1 MPIKKLELRSL
12 IVKKGEEKMTKT
24 KKRIVLMILSMCLVL
39 FTCGAINFISIKVS
53 ANADKVF
60 TELTP
65 LGASIRLNDP
75 TGIRFESTLS
85 EVDTQATYGYAI
97 VPEYYLTD
105 NEIKE
110 DYIPALINR
119 YGENGIIL
127 LESLPVEKNDNYYIR
142 GSVGKI
148 LYENMNITYAGIPYK
163 KVNSWYYY
171 GANPYMTSSVLDVTT
186 AALNDYHY
194 NDNQAEY
201 DSYQISIIEKFLN
214 SALNEKAGV
223 LEENDQTTTAT
234 KTLTLDQAENVR
246 IGGKVTIACDTVFNP
261 DLIRWES
268 SDTAVATVENGVV
281 TGNSSGSAVIT
292 AKVAGVSAECEIT
305 VLEGDLA
312 TFDTADYIDK
322 ISLNT
327 PSNKAVGQSIAA
339 ISVLDSV
346 TFGGITEYGVLKVDI
361 YSGHESS
368 NNLNEQV
375 NLVIGLMDEHS
386 SSGYTIRW
394 ALDHPTYSANI
405 GSIKFSNANYAASNN
420 YTADGYLNF
429 QGNNMVSMKTWNT
442 TYVGDTAK
450 ADAVYMQFHGQ
461 GAAPNYTETS
471 NNFFTVYLARVR
483 NGNSVL
489 DQDIPSSDI
498 DLTGRPVYGAIKDM
512 RIMSYVSPNFKDQML
527 DDYVAAGFNAYTLTE
542 DFAFMNQ
549 IYETALKNC
558 ADYGI
563 DVFIRSFDAFNNS
576 TYPYYGTDNRYIDT
590 LNFDLRDYDI
600 IKGVYMWDEP
610 TAQNFEEISRK
621 IVPWWNEKYA
631 ATETFLINLLP
642 SYAGDHLGVTEA
654 EYVNGSQYQGYVTK
668 YVNEVLSKV
677 NGDKV
682 LSLDHYPLRYN
693 DSGEFLT
700 DNYLHDLA
708 VVSKAA
714 HALDDC
720 TFMTYIQAYK
730 ANGITYPSTK
740 SEIAF
745 QLNTSLAFG
754 AKQFDFYRYLSMGEE
769 LGIVQGGWNYES
781 CIKGDLYYSVK
792 AALGDLHFLDDVYM
806 YFDWEGVKSYS
817 GTTSY
822 SQTAFNNIA
831 DFTLSSVPG
840 IKSLTS
846 SQDTLLGYY
855 KDARGR
861 NGYLA
866 VNYTL
871 PSKNAVDEVTMTF
884 NKGYTKAL
892 VYTEGAA
899 YTYNVVDGKIDLT
912 INPGESAFVI
922 PYDNDSI
929 SYLTHFENELP
940 LVPISG

>member
-1 MPIKKLELRSL
+1 
-12 IVKKGEEKMTKT
+12 MTKT
-24 KKRIVLMILSMCLVL
+24 KKRITLIILSLCLIL
-39 FTCGAINFISIKVS
+39 FACGAINAINDKAS
-53 ANADKVF
+53 ANSDNVF
-60 TELTP
+60 SEVTP

-85 EVDTQATYGYAI
+85 EVDAQATYGYAI

-127 LESLPVEKNDNYYIR
+127 LESLPVEKGEDHCIR
-142 GSVGKI
+142 GSVSKI

-163 KVNSWYYY
+163 KVNSSYYY
-171 GANPYMTSSVLDVTT
+171 GSKPYIKSSVLDVATS
-186 AALNDYHY
+186 ALNDYHY
-194 NDNQAEY
+194 GNNQAEY
-201 DSYQISIIEKFLN
+201 DTYQISIIEKFLN
-214 SALNEKAGV
+214 SALNKKAGV
-223 LEENDQTTTAT
+223 LEENNESTTAT
-234 KTLTLDQAENVR
+234 RTLTIDQTKKVS
-246 IGGKVTIACDTVFNP
+246 IGQSATISCNTAFNP
-261 DLIRWES
+261 DLILWES
-268 SDTAVATVENGVV
+268 SDATVATVEKGVV
-281 TGNSSGSAVIT
+281 TAKSSGTAIIT
-292 AKVAGVSAECEIT
+292 AKVAGVSSECEIT
-305 VLEGDLA
+305 VPDGDLA

-322 ISLNT
+322 VSLNT
-327 PSNKAVGQSIAA
+327 PSTKAVEQSIVAV
-339 ISVLDSV
+339 SVLDSV

-368 NNLNEQV
+368 NNANEQV
-375 NLVIGLMDEHS
+375 NLVVGLMESHS
-386 SSGYTIRW
+386 TSGYTIRW
-394 ALDHPTYSANI
+394 AVDHPTYNSNI
-405 GSIKFSNANYAASNN
+405 GSIKFSNENYAQSNN
-420 YTADGYLNF
+420 YSADGYINF
-429 QGNNMVSMKTWNT
+429 QGDTMVEMKTWNT
-442 TYVGDTAK
+442 TYVGGTAQ

-461 GAAPNYTETS
+461 GLEPNSIKTS
-471 NNFFTVYLARVR
+471 NNLFTVYLARVKD
-483 NGNSVL
+483 GNSVL
-489 DQDIPSSDI
+489 GEDIPSSDI
-498 DLTGRPVYGAIKDM
+498 NLAGRPVYGAIKDM

-527 DDYVAAGFNAYTLTE
+527 DDYVDAGFNAYTLTE

-558 ADYGI
+558 ADRDI

-610 TAQNFEEISRK
+610 TANDFEEISRK

-642 SYAGDHLGVTEA
+642 SYAGSRLGVTED

-693 DSGEFLT
+693 DDGEFLT

-714 HALDDC
+714 HELDDC

-730 ANGITYPSTK
+730 ADGITYPSTK

-754 AKQFDFYRYLSMGEE
+754 AKQFDFYRYLSMREE
-769 LGIVQGGWNYES
+769 LGIVQGGWDYNS

-792 AALGDLHFLDDVYM
+792 EALGDLHFLDDVYM
-806 YFDWEGVKSYS
+806 HFDWKGVKTYL
-817 GTTSY
+817 GATSY
-822 SQTAFNNIA
+822 SQTAFNNIT
-831 DFTLSSVPG
+831 DFTMSHVPG

-866 VNYTL
+866 VNYTM
-871 PSKNAVDEVTMTF
+871 PSRNAVNQVTMSF
-884 NKGYTKAL
+884 DKAYNKAL
-892 VYTEGAA
+892 VYTEGDA

-912 INPGESAFVI
+912 LSPGESAFVI
-922 PYDNDSI
+922 PYSNDSI
-929 SYLTHFENELP
+929 YYLSHFENELP
-940 LVPISG
+940 RVPIGD